1 MFLPPPGETELPQS
15 AGSGRTLYPVWPSRN
30 DGNVYVGTT
39 ANIVLEVGSYNTS
52 VLCYVYQYIVMQGSV
67 QRRFSMVLWGHT
79 KPIAA
84 ISSHPTGEM
93 SDTVTPA
100 CDPLTHLY
108 LHTVTH
114 ACHPYLYLLSTDAS
128 FVTAGGDK
136 VVAKWRRS
144 KLLWKVTV
152 PSAGLACCH
161 HPGQ

>member
-1 MFLPPPGETELPQS
+1 
-15 AGSGRTLYPVWPSRN
+15 
-30 DGNVYVGTT
+30 
-39 ANIVLEVGSYNTS
+39 
-52 VLCYVYQYIVMQGSV
+52 MQGSV

-93 SDTVTPA
+93 PHTVTAA
-100 CDPLTHLY
+100 CDPHMI
-108 LHTVTH
+108 
-114 ACHPYLYLLSTDAS
+114 LSADAS

-152 PSAGLACCH
+152 PLAGLSCCH